1 MNRKTIGKKEIL
13 LFFLGRFVPLLH
25 LISDKYVSHAKL
37 SIYLMKKSIYVG
49 LSIILDTIIKKFDRR
64 KPFEGTHRTVV

>member
-37 SIYLMKKSIYVG
+37 SIYLMKKSIYYLTKAEKIVQ
-49 LSIILDTIIKKFDRR
+49 
-64 KPFEGTHRTVV
+64 